1 MTRCASCGNEATQD
15 ARFCGSCGA
24 PLTVGGP
31 AHETVRKP
39 VTIVFADVIGSTA
52 LADRLDPESVWLM
65 MTRYFEAMR
74 SALERHGGT
83 VEKFIGDAV
92 MAVFGIPVVR
102 EDDALRAIR
111 AAVEMR
117 DALAEL
123 NVELER
129 HWHVSLEA
137 RIGVNSGEVVA
148 GDPSGGQLFATGDAV
163 NVAARLE
170 QAAAPGEILIGEQ
183 TQRLLDRRVAVERV
197 EPLALKG
204 KGGRVG
210 AFRLLAAE
218 PEAAPTARPRRLPFV
233 GRSAELRLLRNAFKR
248 CAEERACGL
257 ITVVGVP
264 GVGKSRLVGEALEA
278 FGADATVVVG
288 RCPPYGEGITY
299 LPLLDIVRQLAP
311 GGRDQLASLVAD
323 DPDGELISERVAGA
337 VGLSTARTTS
347 DEAQWAARRLFEAL
361 AQRHPLVVVLDDVHW
376 AEPTFLDLVEHVIEL
391 ARDVPVLMVC
401 LARPEL
407 LDTRPSWGSGAQRA
421 AMVQLAALSDDEA
434 RTLVENAVSET
445 GVRAENQGRI
455 LEVAEGNPLF
465 LEQMLAMH
473 AEDGS
478 ELDVPPTIQALL
490 AARID
495 RLPAHERGVIQ
506 RAAVQGRVFS
516 RHALAELV
524 DDLDART
531 LKEVLAALERREL
544 VHRDRGALGG
554 DDAFRFA
561 HGLVRDAAYQFLRK
575 ETRSELHERLAYWLE
590 RTAKRRLVEQEE
602 LVGFHLEQAYRYRED
617 LGTVGERERGLAAE
631 AAKRLDSSGRRALD
645 RSDVPAAINLLERA
659 AALLSFDN
667 YASAELLP
675 CLGAALLEAGR
686 LAEAER
692 VLDDAARCARTVDDD
707 RLVAHALVEQLSL
720 RVQVDTDAATKE
732 IRRASER
739 LRGIFEP
746 RDDYLGLCKLW
757 RLRGLVHW
765 LAGQAAAADAAWGQA
780 AEYAREAGDRRKAAD
795 IACWL
800 ASSAYWG
807 PMPVE
812 PAIRR
817 CEAIRDE
824 IRDDRYAHA
833 WTLRP
838 LAQLHAMTGR
848 FAVARRL
855 LEESDAALADLGLTL
870 ALVGSQEESVV
881 AMLAGDAALAEQC
894 LRRGYER
901 LGQMGEKAILST
913 TAAHLAEAIYVQ
925 GRYEEAWRFTE
936 TSEAAAAPD
945 DVDAQIGWRTVRAKV
960 LAKNGHTKDGETLAR
975 EAVALAERTDWLSTR
990 ANALAD
996 LGEVLRAARRG
1007 HEAEEAIR
1015 GALTLYELKGNLVA
1029 AEKARALSADPA
1041 TEQDPATEVRT

>member
-1 MTRCASCGNEATQD
+1 MTRCATCGETALN

-24 PLTVGGP
+24 SLTVGGP
-31 AHETVRKP
+31 PHEAVRKT
-39 VTIVFADVIGSTA
+39 VTTVFGDVTGSTA

-123 NVELER
+123 NVELESR
-129 HWHVSLEA
+129 WDVSLEA

-148 GDPSGGQLFATGDAV
+148 GDPSRGQAFATGDAV

-170 QAAAPGEILIGEQ
+170 QAAAPGEILIGEE
-183 TQRLLDRRVAVERV
+183 TQRLLDGRVAVELV

-204 KGGRVG
+204 KGGRVA

-218 PEAAPTARPRRLPFV
+218 PEAAPPARPRRLPLV
-233 GRSAELRLLRNAFKR
+233 GRSAELRLLRDVFKR
-248 CAEERACGL
+248 CAEDRACGL
-257 ITVVGVP
+257 ITVVGAP
-264 GVGKSRLVGEALEA
+264 GVGKSRLVGGALGGS
-278 FGADATVVVG
+278 GAEATVVVG

-455 LEVAEGNPLF
+455 LDVAEGNPLF

-554 DDAFRFA
+554 GPALPFPHRPVWEA
-561 HGLVRDAAYQFLRK
+561 PYQFLPQ
-575 ETRSELHERLAYWLE
+575 ETRPEPHE
-590 RTAKRRLVEQEE
+590 
-602 LVGFHLEQAYRYRED
+602 
-617 LGTVGERERGLAAE
+617 
-631 AAKRLDSSGRRALD
+631 
-645 RSDVPAAINLLERA
+645 
-659 AALLSFDN
+659 
-667 YASAELLP
+667 
-675 CLGAALLEAGR
+675 
-686 LAEAER
+686 
-692 VLDDAARCARTVDDD
+692 
-707 RLVAHALVEQLSL
+707 
-720 RVQVDTDAATKE
+720 
-732 IRRASER
+732 
-739 LRGIFEP
+739 
-746 RDDYLGLCKLW
+746 
-757 RLRGLVHW
+757 
-765 LAGQAAAADAAWGQA
+765 
-780 AEYAREAGDRRKAAD
+780 
-795 IACWL
+795 
-800 ASSAYWG
+800 
-807 PMPVE
+807 
-812 PAIRR
+812 
-817 CEAIRDE
+817 
-824 IRDDRYAHA
+824 
-833 WTLRP
+833 
-838 LAQLHAMTGR
+838 
-848 FAVARRL
+848 
-855 LEESDAALADLGLTL
+855 
-870 ALVGSQEESVV
+870 
-881 AMLAGDAALAEQC
+881 
-894 LRRGYER
+894 
-901 LGQMGEKAILST
+901 
-913 TAAHLAEAIYVQ
+913 
-925 GRYEEAWRFTE
+925 
-936 TSEAAAAPD
+936 
-945 DVDAQIGWRTVRAKV
+945 
-960 LAKNGHTKDGETLAR
+960 
-975 EAVALAERTDWLSTR
+975 
-990 ANALAD
+990 
-996 LGEVLRAARRG
+996 
-1007 HEAEEAIR
+1007 
-1015 GALTLYELKGNLVA
+1015 
-1029 AEKARALSADPA
+1029 
-1041 TEQDPATEVRT
+1041 